1 MVEAS
6 ERRWKPLT
14 FSQGSG
20 AFRRRGRMIGL
31 MQALAMVVGDLLPS
45 LETLKNRGTPQERL
59 PTSLSRD
66 KKS

>member
-1 MVEAS
+1 MS
-6 ERRWKPLT
+6 
-14 FSQGSG
+14 
-20 AFRRRGRMIGL
+20 GL

-45 LETLKNRGTPQERL
+45 LETLKNRGTPQEGL